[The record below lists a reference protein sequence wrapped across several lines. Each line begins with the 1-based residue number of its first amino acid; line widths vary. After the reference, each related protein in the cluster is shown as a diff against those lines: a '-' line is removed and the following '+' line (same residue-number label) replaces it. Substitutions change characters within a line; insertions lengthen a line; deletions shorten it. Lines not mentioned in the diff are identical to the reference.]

1 MPHRIPEEFQQIKQK
16 MPNSTA
22 DEKERRKK
30 FDITNIERQ
39 MLNELKQVLEY
50 K

>member
-1 MPHRIPEEFQQIKQK
+1 

-30 FDITNIERQ
+30 FDITNIERR
-39 MLNELKQVLEY
+39 NIETNIEC
-50 K
+50 